1 MPDTENWI
9 NGYLQ
14 VLFTRAETTKLDIY
28 INSYNDGLNRKTLT
42 VSIIAETY
50 ENGEFKSKITPIL
63 FGKIIPI
70 FFSMKIR

>member
-1 MPDTENWI
+1 MVMGLMGICRFMRSPCQSRNNKVRYI
-9 NGYLQ
+9 
-14 VLFTRAETTKLDIY
+14 

-50 ENGEFKSKITPIL
+50 ENGEFKSKITTIL